1 MTDPVP
7 DAGDDKTNQQADA
20 EASPVAESPP
30 AAQASTTESA
40 ADEQGIDKPAGG
52 NDGTSE
58 AAETEEPDSDED
70 EEEEDE
76 EEDDDDDNDD
86 GDDEEEDED
95 DEDEEPR
102 LKYARLTQNLAG
114 VYKNADATSS
124 FLVAG
129 DKMVRIFAA
138 CFDLR
143 AQVLL
148 TSGTDRWHP
157 QRQHQCHTASSFP
170 GPPSI
175 PRPLRFRDDSL
186 DLPLSAAIQHWQTRS
201 CPTGDFSSHGYYSRR
216 AVIKTRISSVRYH
229 ASCKCQKAT
238 RSASNSEH
246 TVQ

>member
-7 DAGDDKTNQQADA
+7 GAGDDKTNQQADA
-20 EASPVAESPP
+20 EASPVDESPP
-30 AAQASTTESA
+30 AAQASTTDSA
-40 ADEQGIDKPAGG
+40 ADEQGIDKTGGG

-70 EEEEDE
+70 EEEEDD
-76 EEDDDDDNDD
+76 EEDDDDDED
-86 GDDEEEDED
+86 EDED

-138 CFDLR
+138 CFYLR
-143 AQVLL
+143 DQVLL
-148 TSGTDRWHP
+148 TLVIDRWHP
-157 QRQHQCHTASSFP
+157 QRQHQCHTTSSFP

-175 PRPLRFRDDSL
+175 PCPLRFRDDSL
-186 DLPLSAAIQHWQTRS
+186 DISLSATIQHWQTRS
-201 CPTGDFSSHGYYSRR
+201 CAAGYFSSHGHCSRW
-216 AVIKTRISSVRYH
+216 AIIKTRISSVRYH
-229 ASCKCQKAT
+229 PSRKCQKAT
-238 RSASNSEH
+238 RSASSSEH
-246 TVQ
+246 PVQ